1 MNSKVKQVL
10 REGASV
16 ADIAAGLSYSVVKN
30 CLYKV
35 LQLKDTEILGDHI
48 VVQGGTM
55 RNDSIVR
62 SLEKLTG
69 KQVTVEGVCTH
80 ICRHGGRKIFLMGT
94 DDTQV
99 IRIEAGEKIGAFK
112 PECVNNLVRVTGT
125 LVEDRIDEAYLAE
138 WEREV
143 KDQLAE
149 QHGEGE
155 AGCSAE
161 QQARGE
167 SVASSVGERIAGFR
181 TRIADR
187 KAKEGKEYLSF
198 YHVEGGN
205 YEVLE

>member
-1 MNSKVKQVL
+1 M
-10 REGASV
+10 
-16 ADIAAGLSYSVVKN
+16 
-30 CLYKV
+30 
-35 LQLKDTEILGDHI
+35 
-48 VVQGGTM
+48 
-55 RNDSIVR
+55 
-62 SLEKLTG
+62 
-69 KQVTVEGVCTH
+69 
-80 ICRHGGRKIFLMGT
+80 
-94 DDTQV
+94 
-99 IRIEAGEKIGAFK
+99 
-112 PECVNNLVRVTGT
+112 NNLVRVTGT

-181 TRIADR
+181 ARIADR

>member
-1 MNSKVKQVL
+1 MHAYLPPRGPQNIPDRYRRHTSHP
-10 REGASV
+10 
-16 ADIAAGLSYSVVKN
+16 D
-30 CLYKV
+30 
-35 LQLKDTEILGDHI
+35 
-48 VVQGGTM
+48 
-55 RNDSIVR
+55 R
-62 SLEKLTG
+62 S
-69 KQVTVEGVCTH
+69 
-80 ICRHGGRKIFLMGT
+80 
-94 DDTQV
+94 
-99 IRIEAGEKIGAFK
+99 GEKIGAFK

>member
-1 MNSKVKQVL
+1 MKKLIVYLV
-10 REGASV
+10 
-16 ADIAAGLSYSVVKN
+16 IAAAALMAAG
-30 CLYKV
+30 C
-35 LQLKDTEILGDHI
+35 
-48 VVQGGTM
+48 GGNSNNRKQAAETAQAATALEVD
-55 RNDSIVR
+55 NLLADA
-62 SLEKLTG
+62 EKLTG

-99 IRIEAGEKIGAFK
+99 IRIEAGDGIGAFK

-161 QQARGE
+161 QQARSE

-181 TRIADR
+181 ARIADR

>member
-1 MNSKVKQVL
+1 MKTWK
-10 REGASV
+10 
-16 ADIAAGLSYSVVKN
+16 IAAFAVSAACLSLATA
-30 CLYKV
+30 C
-35 LQLKDTEILGDHI
+35 KDAQNNTDAAKAQAPAVSDTLTVDDILASADSLVGKEI
-48 VVQGGTM
+48 VF
-55 RNDSIVR
+55 
-62 SLEKLTG
+62 
-69 KQVTVEGVCTH
+69 EGVCTH
-80 ICRHGGRKIFLMGT
+80 ICSHGGGKIFLMGS
-94 DDTQV
+94 DDSKML
-99 IRIEAGEKIGAFK
+99 RAEASKELGSFK
-112 PECVNNLVRVTGT
+112 KECVNSIVAVKGKV
-125 LVEDRIDEAYLAE
+125 VEDRIDEAYLAE

>member
-1 MNSKVKQVL
+1 MRTLLQTQ
-10 REGASV
+10 GADGIV
-16 ADIAAGLSYSVVKN
+16 PPNDKTKKMKKLIVYLVIAAAAL
-30 CLYKV
+30 
-35 LQLKDTEILGDHI
+35 I
-48 VVQGGTM
+48 
-55 RNDSIVR
+55 
-62 SLEKLTG
+62 
-69 KQVTVEGVCTH
+69 
-80 ICRHGGRKIFLMGT
+80 LMGT

>member
-1 MNSKVKQVL
+1 MKKLIVYLV
-10 REGASV
+10 
-16 ADIAAGLSYSVVKN
+16 IAAAALMAAG
-30 CLYKV
+30 C
-35 LQLKDTEILGDHI
+35 
-48 VVQGGTM
+48 GGNSNNRKQAAETAQAATALEVD
-55 RNDSIVR
+55 NLLADA
-62 SLEKLTG
+62 EKLTG

-143 KDQLAE
+143 K
-149 QHGEGE
+149 

-181 TRIADR
+181 ARIADR